1 MDMLAAAGNGKHYVA
16 DDGEELA
23 NAMRED
29 LSNPEKVAHKT
40 ADFSLSVGPLRINR
54 FSVFTDRDTQSRN
67 RRARAK
73 YKQYIRIQKFFG
85 I

>member
-29 LSNPEKVAHKT
+29 LSNPEIREYELKT
-40 ADFSLSVGPLRINR
+40 FQPTYGEYSSIFSGVKEEDIPTLDG
-54 FSVFTDRDTQSRN
+54 
-67 RRARAK
+67 
-73 YKQYIRIQKFFG
+73 FFG
-85 I
+85 TKIKRMPKAC